1 MHNCSLS
8 NANFVG
14 ADLREATLR
23 NENSWRDFVKATLA
37 NADIGGADF
46 LEASIDLASFEN
58 TRGAYKA
65 KNLVTTKV
73 NSDAQYFST
82 VMRDWPERFVD

>member
-14 ADLREATLR
+14 ADLREATPAGNAKLGR
-23 NENSWRDFVKATLA
+23 AILDKATLA

-46 LEASIDLASFEN
+46 LEANVTDLASFEN
-58 TRGAYKA
+58 TRGSFKA
-65 KNLVTTKV
+65 KN
-73 NSDAQYFST
+73 
-82 VMRDWPERFVD
+82 